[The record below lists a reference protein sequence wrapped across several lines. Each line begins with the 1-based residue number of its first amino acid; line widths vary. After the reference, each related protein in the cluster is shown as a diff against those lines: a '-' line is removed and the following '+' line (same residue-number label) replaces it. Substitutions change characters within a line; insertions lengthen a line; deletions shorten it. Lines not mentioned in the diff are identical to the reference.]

1 MKKFE
6 KLKCECGGK
15 LELKHTFDGCDWN
28 SEHGEGS
35 KFDYPILFVCQ
46 QCGSVYEIGRTKK
59 FSDFDESKEKC
70 Y

>member
-1 MKKFE
+1 MK

-15 LELKHTFDGCDWN
+15 LELEKVFDGCDWN

-35 KFDYPILFVCQ
+35 RFDYEIELICEK
-46 QCGSVYEIGRTKK
+46 CGAIYALGRTRRM
-59 FSDFDESKEKC
+59 SDFDECKEKA